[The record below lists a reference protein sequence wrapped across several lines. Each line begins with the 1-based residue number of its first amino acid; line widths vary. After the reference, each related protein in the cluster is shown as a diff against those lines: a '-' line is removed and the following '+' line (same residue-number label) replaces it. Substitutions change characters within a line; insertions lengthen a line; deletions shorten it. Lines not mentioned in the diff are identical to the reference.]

1 MLQTKFLINE
11 YEDRST
17 EKDFINGGV
26 KLLENRKYSEK
37 VFIRQPISGLLIC
50 IQEGE
55 KEREREREKCLA
67 IDVCN
72 SIILIAYHKDI
83 HHLYDMQYNFFTLQQ
98 RMYYLSFPSSYE
110 MSSVI

>member
-1 MLQTKFLINE
+1 MLQTKILINE
-11 YEDRST
+11 HEDRST

-50 IQEGE
+50 IQKG
-55 KEREREREKCLA
+55 EREREREKSLA

-72 SIILIAYHKDI
+72 SIILMTYHRDI
-83 HHLYDMQYNFFTLQQ
+83 HNLYDMQYNFCTLQQ

-110 MSSVI
+110 MSSII